1 MTYNKEFLIF
11 EAIIQL
17 RFNERRS
24 AEGRKWQHSHN
35 NN

>member
-24 AEGRKWQHSHN
+24 AEGRK
-35 NN
+35 